1 MRTDQAAAILI
12 DWGTT
17 NLRAFRLGRD
27 GAVRE
32 RRQAPRGILHVPE
45 RDFARA
51 LRDLVGDWRAAN
63 PTCPVLMAGMIGSRQ
78 GWVEAPYVPCPAGP
92 ADLARHIVEVPGAPG
107 VRVAP
112 GVSFAAADG
121 RHDVMRGEETQI
133 FGALAGAGTGR
144 RVLCLP
150 GTHTKWAVV
159 EDGRIVWF
167 ATAMTGEVYAVLQ
180 AHSILGALM
189 TGEAQDP
196 SAFRRGL
203 DRSGQDGGLL
213 HHLFGVRAQG
223 LVGAI
228 PATGLRSYLSGILV
242 GHEVAAMV
250 AATRPETVVL
260 VGAPA
265 LCALYAEALLRHGC
279 AADTVDGEH
288 ATVAGL
294 SLLLATAAADRTG

>member
-1 MRTDQAAAILI
+1 MRTDQATAAILV

-17 NLRAFRLGRD
+17 NLRAFHLDRD

-32 RRQAPRGILHVPE
+32 RRQAPSGILRVPG
-45 RDFARA
+45 RDFAGA
-51 LRDLVGDWRAAN
+51 LRDLVGDWRAAA
-63 PTCPVLMAGMIGSRQ
+63 PASPVLMAGMIGSRQ

-92 ADLARHIVEVPGAPG
+92 AELARHIIEVPGAAG

-133 FGALAGAGTGR
+133 FGALADTAPGR

-150 GTHTKWAVV
+150 GTHSKWAVV

-167 ATAMTGEVYAVLQ
+167 ATSMTGEVYAVLQ

-189 TGEAQDP
+189 AGEAQDS

-223 LVGAI
+223 LFGAI

-242 GHEVAAMV
+242 GHEVAAMI
-250 AATRPETVVL
+250 AATRPEAVVL

-279 AADTVDGEH
+279 AADAIDGEQ

-294 SLLLATAAADRTG
+294 SLLLATAAG

>member
-51 LRDLVGDWRAAN
+51 LRDLVGDWRAAA

-107 VRVAP
+107 VRVTP
-112 GVSFAAADG
+112 GVSFAAVDG

-150 GTHTKWAVV
+150 GTHSKWAVV
-159 EDGRIVWF
+159 EDGQIVWF

-189 TGEAQDP
+189 TGDAQDS

-242 GHEVAAMV
+242 GHEVAAMI
-250 AATRPETVVL
+250 ALTRPETVVL

-279 AADTVDGEH
+279 ASDTVDGEH

>member
-1 MRTDQAAAILI
+1 MRTDQTTAAILV

-32 RRQAPRGILHVPE
+32 RRQAPSGILHVPGG
-45 RDFARA
+45 DFAGA
-51 LRDLVGDWRAAN
+51 LRDLLGDWRAAA
-63 PTCPVLMAGMIGSRQ
+63 PACPVLMAGMIGSRQ

-92 ADLARHIVEVPGAPG
+92 AELARRIVEVPGAPG

-133 FGALAGAGTGR
+133 FGALAGAATGR

-150 GTHTKWAVV
+150 GTHSKWAVV

-167 ATAMTGEVYAVLQ
+167 ATSMTGEVYAVLQ

-189 TGEAQDP
+189 AGEAPD
-196 SAFRRGL
+196 SAAFRRGL
-203 DRSGQDGGLL
+203 DRSGEDGGLL

-223 LVGAI
+223 LFGAI
-228 PATGLRSYLSGILV
+228 PATGLRSYLSGILI
-242 GHEVAAMV
+242 GHEVAAMI

-279 AADTVDGEH
+279 ASAAVDGER

-294 SLLLATAAADRTG
+294 SLLLATAAG